1 MTRVTGD
8 WLDAP
13 ATQAVLAMLEA
24 GGHRALAVGGCVRNA
39 LMGLPVED
47 VDIATDAA
55 PDRVAVLAEAAGLK
69 PVPTGIAHGTVTVV
83 AGGQGFEVTTFRR
96 DAETFGRRARVEFGA
111 ALDEDAARRDF
122 TMNALY
128 AEADG
133 TLVDPLGGLPDVQAR
148 HVRFVGRP
156 EDRIAEDAL
165 RILRFFRFLAR
176 YGDPARPPDPAALAA
191 CAAGAGRLGHV
202 SAERVGHEMRKLLA
216 ARDPGPAVAAMAA
229 TGVLETVLPAASP
242 GALTRMLALEPALP
256 GFGQGPVARWL
267 PRLAALGGRDPAEAL
282 RLSRAEAGTLARLDR
297 HPGAPPHEL
306 GYRLG
311 AAEGLAALALGC
323 ARAGAPPPA
332 GALDDLYRGA
342 QARFPLKPADLMP
355 ALQGAALGRAL
366 AQAEAHW
373 IARDFAPDAAEL
385 RARAL
390 GI

>member
-24 GGHRALAVGGCVRNA
+24 GGHRALTVGGCVRNA
-39 LMGLPVED
+39 LMGLAVED
-47 VDIATDAA
+47 VDIATDA
-55 PDRVAVLAEAAGLK
+55 PPERVSELAEAAGLK
-69 PVPTGIAHGTVTVV
+69 PVPTGIAHGTITVV
-83 AGGQGFEVTTFRR
+83 SGGEGFEVTTFRR
-96 DAETFGRRARVEFGA
+96 DAETFGRHARVEFGA
-111 ALDEDAARRDF
+111 ALEDDAARRDF

-128 AEADG
+128 ARADG
-133 TLVDPLGGLPDVQAR
+133 TLVDPLGGLPDVLAR
-148 HVRFVGRP
+148 RVRFVGRP
-156 EDRIAEDAL
+156 EDRIHEDAL

-176 YGDPARPPDPAALAA
+176 YGDPSQPPDAQALAA
-191 CAAGAGRLGHV
+191 CAAGLGRLARV

-229 TGVLETVLPAASP
+229 TGVLETVLPGAGP
-242 GALTRMLALEPALP
+242 GVLARLLALEPALP
-256 GFGQGPVARWL
+256 GFGQGAVPRWL
-267 PRLAALGGRDPAEAL
+267 PRLAALGGHDPAEAL

-323 ARAGAPPPA
+323 ARSGTRPPT
-332 GALDDLYRGA
+332 GALVDLSRGA

-355 ALQGAALGRAL
+355 ALQGPALGRAL
-366 AQAEAHW
+366 ARAEAHW
-373 IARDFAPDAAEL
+373 IAHGFAPDAAEL
-385 RARAL
+385 RTLAL